1 MIIALCAF
9 MTGSILIATLPVH
22 QIYWAQIFVTTLVT
36 PFGMDMSFPAATL
49 VVSDSVEKSKQGVA
63 ASLVN
68 TIVSGFSVFMIILL
82 PSKQSPSNKTS
93 PYPLTK
99 PSTTTLSLSHI
110 TAAKTSSIANNQF
123 PSQVNYSI
131 SLGLGFAGTV
141 EVHVNRGGRTPPDLL
156 HGYRC
161 ALYLAIGLAG
171 LGILLAIFFLLK
183 TLRDERRRM
192 RRSSSA
198 RLQRGWGVGEEG
210 AAKERGEDGSVGI
223 KG

>member
-68 TIVSGFSVFMIILL
+68 TIVSRFSVFMIILR
-82 PSKQSPSNKTS
+82 PSKQPPSNENFPQPPNQTLHNN
-93 PYPLTK
+93 PLPLPHHRRK
-99 PSTTTLSLSHI
+99 NIIPSLTI
-110 TAAKTSSIANNQF
+110 TF
-123 PSQVNYSI
+123 PRQVNYSI

-141 EVHVNRGGRTPPDLL
+141 EVHVNRGGRTPTDLL

-183 TLRDERRRM
+183 TLRDERR
-192 RRSSSA
+192 SSSA
-198 RLQRGWGVGEEG
+198 RLQRGWGAGEEEEG

>member
-1 MIIALCAF
+1 
-9 MTGSILIATLPVH
+9 
-22 QIYWAQIFVTTLVT
+22 
-36 PFGMDMSFPAATL
+36 MSFPAATL

-68 TIVSGFSVFMIILL
+68 TIVSGFSVFMIILQR
-82 PSKQSPSNKTS
+82 SKQPPSNKNS
-93 PYPLTK
+93 PSPLTK
-99 PSTTTLSLSHI
+99 PPSHI
-110 TAAKTSSIANNQF
+110 TAVKTPIANNHF

-141 EVHVNRGGRTPPDLL
+141 EVHVNRGGRTPKDLL

-183 TLRDERRRM
+183 TLRDEKRRM
-192 RRSSSA
+192 RRSASA
-198 RLQRGWGVGEEG
+198 RLQRGWGAGEEEQG
-210 AAKERGEDGSVGI
+210 TAAAKERGEDGSVGI

>member
-68 TIVSGFSVFMIILL
+68 TIVSGFTVFMIILQ
-82 PSKQSPSNKTS
+82 PSQQSPLNKNS
-93 PYPLTK
+93 PSPLTK
-99 PSTTTLSLSHI
+99 PPLPPP
-110 TAAKTSSIANNQF
+110 TSPQKHNPIANNQF
-123 PSQVNYSI
+123 LSQVNYSI

-198 RLQRGWGVGEEG
+198 RLQQGWGAGEEG